1 MLNICGS
8 DEVLKLQKKL
18 VFTEKWRYPKG
29 QRKRSVTWFQE
40 KVPCVA
46 MLQNQHELQWRH
58 MKIVDHHHHTFQSVT
73 VKEKHHS
80 LYHASVEHK
89 AVLGITIYLLL
100 PLWAAFHLPKLR
112 SNASSTNR
120 EVKHPLYLPVKLPVC
135 LWQKTFQ
142 LPDIQSLKCSS
153 AVKPSALP
161 MILSKRE
168 KETKQCSVEL
178 CVMNISVL
186 YLNAV
191 LYRGTV
197 CTLLSLYLEN

>member
-40 KVPCVA
+40 NVPCVA
-46 MLQNQHELQWRH
+46 MLQNQRELQWRH

-73 VKEKHHS
+73 VKEKHPS
-80 LYHASVEHK
+80 LYHASAEHK

-100 PLWAAFHLPKLR
+100 PLWAAFHLPKLH

-142 LPDIQSLKCSS
+142 LPDIQSLKCSLLWNLQLCLWFL
-153 AVKPSALP
+153 AKERRKPS
-161 MILSKRE
+161 
-168 KETKQCSVEL
+168 
-178 CVMNISVL
+178 SVL
-186 YLNAV
+186 
-191 LYRGTV
+191 
-197 CTLLSLYLEN
+197 